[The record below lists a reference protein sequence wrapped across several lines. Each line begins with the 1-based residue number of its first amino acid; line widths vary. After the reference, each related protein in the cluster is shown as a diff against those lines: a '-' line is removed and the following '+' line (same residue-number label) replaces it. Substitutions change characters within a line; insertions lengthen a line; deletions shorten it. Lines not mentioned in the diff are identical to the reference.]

1 MYLCAKFE
9 DEIKKGD
16 ESMKI
21 TKGKVYIFLLMCI
34 GNLFLG
40 LGVALL
46 RLADFGT
53 DPYSCMNIGMSGQLG
68 LTYGT
73 FQLIMNLILFVP
85 AIIVVP
91 KTFGVGAF
99 INMIG
104 IGYIADFFM
113 WFWGGFGF
121 TIEVFSGQLIA
132 RIIIVLIGIL
142 VFCFGIGLY
151 MACDMGVAPYDAVGL
166 VLEKLSKGK
175 LVFRWMRVVS
185 DVICMIV
192 GYISGGTLGV
202 ITIIVAF
209 FAGPLVSWY
218 REKSTKLIIRLRG

>member
-1 MYLCAKFE
+1 
-9 DEIKKGD
+9 
-16 ESMKI
+16 MKI
-21 TKGKVYIFLLMCI
+21 TKNKVYIFLLMCV

-73 FQLIMNLILFVP
+73 IQLIMNIILFVP

-91 KTFGVGAF
+91 KTFGIGAF

-104 IGYIADFFM
+104 VGYIADFFM
-113 WFWGGFGF
+113 WFWSLFGI
-121 TIEVFSGQLIA
+121 TVEVLGEQLIL
-132 RIIIVLIGIL
+132 RIIIVLVGIL
-142 VFCFGIGLY
+142 VFSFGIGLY
-151 MACDMGVAPYDAVGL
+151 MACDMGVSPYDAVGL

-175 LVFRWMRVVS
+175 LAFRWMRVTA

-192 GYISGGTLGV
+192 GYMVGGTFGA
-202 ITIIVAF
+202 ITIVVAF
-209 FAGPLVSWY
+209 FTGPLISWY
-218 REKSTKLIIRLRG
+218 REKCIKVITRLRE